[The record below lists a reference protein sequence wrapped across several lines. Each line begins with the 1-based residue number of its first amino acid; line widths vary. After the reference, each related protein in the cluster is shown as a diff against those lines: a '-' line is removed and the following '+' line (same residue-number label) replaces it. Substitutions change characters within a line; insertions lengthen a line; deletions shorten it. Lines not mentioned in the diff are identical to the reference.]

1 MKKNNEIGA
10 SPLLQNGSNS
20 VDGIK
25 STVHPE
31 KLDQVRF
38 SERKQ
43 NENDGNSVRILVYFL
58 VVVVLGAGAAFG
70 IQRLIS
76 ENETNNIDNETSDT
90 KQEVSA
96 YDINTAELL
105 NSTAVDVP
113 SKEDLTDASLTTVGI
128 QSNSGAVN
136 EVEYRN
142 YETFNRVI
150 LRIDATQTPKT
161 EVTLD
166 TTKRLLT
173 IKLPQGVTVAEG
185 LKQGASV
192 GTTLSN
198 IFFDD
203 VENSFQLQMID
214 EIFYRVKVS
223 GVDLIIDFATE
234 SELNIESPQNSMD
247 EPVDSNVEE
256 DEDSDS
262 FDDESNM
269 LDPNEDD
276 LSFDENNFTNEFSQ
290 KKQYIVN
297 TELQENKIYLNTYY
311 FYDEGSFFEFS
322 IGQYGL
328 TGEENTPNSYAEL
341 VTENGQNYILWTVE
355 NLQAS
360 PDAKL
365 TRVTAED
372 IAQTINMAGAN
383 FQYFELESYEN
394 GKATFKVMLKN
405 KADFKL
411 LAQESYEGKTQLISL
426 QIRD

>member
-1 MKKNNEIGA
+1 MKKNSEIGA
-10 SPLLQNGSNS
+10 SPLLQNGANS
-20 VDGIK
+20 VDSIK

-43 NENDGNSVRILVYFL
+43 NESDGNSVRILVYFL

-76 ENETNNIDNETSDT
+76 ENETTSVQNEAND
-90 KQEVSA
+90 KEQVVSA

-105 NSTAVDVP
+105 NSTTIDVP
-113 SKEDLTDASLTTVGI
+113 NEDDLTDASLTTVGI
-128 QSNSGAVN
+128 QSENGAVN

-142 YETFNRVI
+142 YETFNRVTF
-150 LRIDATQTPKT
+150 RIDATQTPRT

-173 IKLPQGVTVAEG
+173 IKFPQGVTVSDG

-198 IFFDD
+198 IAYDNVD
-203 VENSFQLQMID
+203 NSFQLQTTD
-214 EIFYRVKVS
+214 AIFYRVKVS

-234 SELNIESPQNSMD
+234 SELNIKSQISVE
-247 EPVDSNVEE
+247 EPVDNNVQET
-256 DEDSDS
+256 EDSDS
-262 FDDESNM
+262 LDDEN
-269 LDPNEDD
+269 DVVDQNEDE
-276 LSFDENNFTNEFSQ
+276 LSFSGNNFTNEFSQ
-290 KKQYIVN
+290 DKQYIVN

-394 GKATFKVMLKN
+394 GKATFKVLLKN